1 MRKKFTKSQPP
12 FLLRLGNTARLV
24 FTLACL
30 LLYSISGAQKIDSLK
45 RLLPAT
51 TGRVHCDV
59 LYQLAYE
66 YIDVDN
72 PVGLQYAAAALTEAG
87 KLGDSLRFVKAGR
100 VKALA
105 FTRLKQLDSAI
116 YLFNLVLPVAERNG
130 FTDLIKSILNGMALA
145 YTYEARYDDALRY
158 HFRSLELREVSG
170 DKSEIFIALLNIG
183 FNYYKMEHYE
193 KALSYYERA
202 FKLKDDV
209 KKNLNPWMIFVNM
222 SLCYAYTDNFSK
234 AKYYLDRLVSICADT
249 CSELVISNVKFSAGV
264 ISFRQQ
270 KYAEAEAFFLES
282 YALSERLND
291 QRILMDNIVYLS
303 QVYIHANNLK
313 LAEKYLTRAEKLVS
327 AGTPYN
333 LELINIYN
341 MLFTLYAN
349 SGDYRKVS
357 LYQRKYIQLKDSI
370 FNEELTKNLMKL
382 EAEYLER
389 ENRAKIE
396 AQDRILAL
404 NQAVI
409 VRQRLI
415 SAFVGLIAILL
426 VVVAVILIRIN
437 RLKRSANRVLEE
449 KVKERTR
456 ELELNRDTLQRSLD
470 ERSVV
475 FHKVSTDIRSSLA
488 TIRGLCSLGLTEKE
502 ATDRN
507 QYIRRIDLTS
517 ESLLNML
524 HKTFANGTSAGAP
537 GALNH

>member
-1 MRKKFTKSQPP
+1 MRKKFTKSQSA
-12 FLLRLGNTARLV
+12 FLLLFGITVRLV
-24 FTLACL
+24 FILGCL
-30 LLYSISGAQKIDSLK
+30 SLYSISWAQKIDSLK
-45 RLLPAT
+45 QLLPTSTGT
-51 TGRVHCDV
+51 THCDL

-72 PVGLQYAAAALTEAG
+72 ALGLQYAAAALAEAG
-87 KLGDSLRFVKAGR
+87 KSGDSLRFVRAGR

-116 YLFNLVLPVAERNG
+116 YLFSMMLPVAERNG
-130 FTDLIKSILNGMALA
+130 FTDLIKNILNGVALA
-145 YTYEARYDDALRY
+145 YTYEARYDDALKY
-158 HFRSLELREVSG
+158 HFRSLQLRERSG
-170 DKSEIFIALLNIG
+170 DKPEIFIALLNIG

-209 KKNLNPWMIFVNM
+209 SKNLNPWMIFVNM
-222 SLCYAYTDNFSK
+222 SLCYAYTNNFPK
-234 AKYYLDRLVSICADT
+234 AKYYLDRLVAVCADT
-249 CSELVISNVKFSAGV
+249 CSELVISNVKFSVGV

-270 KYAEAEAFFLES
+270 KYAEAEAYFLES

-303 QVYIHANNLK
+303 QVYIHTNKLK
-313 LAEKYLTRAEKLVS
+313 LAEKYLTRAEKLVA

-357 LYQRKYIQLKDSI
+357 LYQQKYIQLKDSI
-370 FNEELTKNLMKL
+370 FSEQQTRNLMKL

-396 AQDRILAL
+396 VQDRILAL

-409 VRQRLI
+409 VRQRFM
-415 SAFVGLIAILL
+415 SAFVGLIAVLL
-426 VVVAVILIRIN
+426 VVVAVILIRMN
-437 RLKRSANRVLEE
+437 RLKRSANRMLED

-456 ELELNRDTLQRSLD
+456 ELESNRDALQRSLD
-470 ERSVV
+470 ERSMVLQ
-475 FHKVSTDIRSSLA
+475 KVSTDIRSSLA
-488 TIRGLCSLGLTEKE
+488 TIRGLCSLGLTDKE
-502 ATDRN
+502 AMDRS
-507 QYIRRIDLTS
+507 QYIRRIDVTS
-517 ESLLNML
+517 EGLLNML
-524 HKTFANGTSAGAP
+524 QRTLANGTARMP
-537 GALNH
+537 TTVNH